1 MYTILVWCM
10 YIMSY
15 DFHKRYKKQIPPVF
29 LDVLTLFPLKS
40 LIISLSLLNN
50 SKCVSYLKIH
60 YLTLVS
66 LLHSDIMISKTRIYT
81 TSRCFHT
88 TSVANSIA
96 NIKEISLVF
105 FLIKLNSKRWPT
117 LPPAIMVL
125 IFHSLH
131 YLKMFKHTL
140 EVF

>member
-1 MYTILVWCM
+1 
-10 YIMSY
+10 MSY

-105 FLIKLNSKRWPT
+105 FFDKIEFQAVTHPT
-117 LPPAIMVL
+117 PGDNGFNIP
-125 IFHSLH
+125 
-131 YLKMFKHTL
+131 
-140 EVF
+140 